1 MQERTFGDVIVLVD
15 DNEDMLQIFKAYL
28 TKNGYNVHAFSDPKI
43 AYEHIKYA
51 PREFAVLL
59 SDIRMP
65 GMSGFELARNVKAL
79 NSKIKI
85 IFMTAFDFT
94 MSELQD
100 ILPSIEI
107 EGVLGKPFRL
117 ERFNELLNDMP
128 IRA

>member
-1 MQERTFGDVIVLVD
+1 MQEGTIGSVIVLVD

-28 TKNGYNVHAFSDPKI
+28 IKNGYNVHAFSDPKM
-43 AYEHIKYA
+43 AFEHIKYA
-51 PREFAVLL
+51 PGEFAVLV

-85 IFMTAFDFT
+85 ILMTAFDFA

-100 ILPSIEI
+100 VLPSTEI
-107 EGVLGKPFRL
+107 VGILEKPFRL
-117 ERFNELLNDMP
+117 ERFDELLKDVS

>member
-1 MQERTFGDVIVLVD
+1 MQERTFADVIVLVD

-28 TKNGYNVHAFSDPKI
+28 TKNGYNVHAFSDPKM

-51 PREFAVLL
+51 PEEFAVLL

-100 ILPSIEI
+100 ILPSVEI
-107 EGVLGKPFRL
+107 AGVLEKPFRL
-117 ERFNELLNDMP
+117 ERFNELLDDMP

>member
-15 DNEDMLQIFKAYL
+15 DNEDMLQIFHAYL
-28 TKNGYNVHAFSDPKI
+28 TKNGYNVHTFSDPKM

-79 NSKIKI
+79 NSNIKI
-85 IFMTAFDFT
+85 ILMTAFDFT

-100 ILPSIEI
+100 FLPSTEI
-107 EGVLGKPFRL
+107 EGILEKPFRL
-117 ERFNELLNDMP
+117 ERFDELLKDIL